1 MFNVTVPEE
10 TAADT
15 VLDDVF
21 EATKDG
27 NGVVYFLPPGPI
39 PALNS
44 EGTFISNAG
53 AA

>member
-1 MFNVTVPEE
+1 MFNVTVLEE

-21 EATKDG
+21 QATHDI
-27 NGVVYFLPPGPI
+27 GVVYILPQGPI

-44 EGTFISNAG
+44 EGTFISNTQ
-53 AA
+53 